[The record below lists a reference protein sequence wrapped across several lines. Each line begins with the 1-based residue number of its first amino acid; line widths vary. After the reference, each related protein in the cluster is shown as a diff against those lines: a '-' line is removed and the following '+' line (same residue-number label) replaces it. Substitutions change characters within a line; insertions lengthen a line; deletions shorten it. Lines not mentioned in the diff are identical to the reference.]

1 VVAHPLAHLSG
12 SFGGGLLVAF
22 ACGVWWHDEAMELKP
37 DYNATVVE
45 VDNAETCTTQ
55 DELLAVIYTIK
66 SKDN

>member
-1 VVAHPLAHLSG
+1 
-12 SFGGGLLVAF
+12 
-22 ACGVWWHDEAMELKP
+22 MELKP
-37 DYNATVVE
+37 DYNATAVE